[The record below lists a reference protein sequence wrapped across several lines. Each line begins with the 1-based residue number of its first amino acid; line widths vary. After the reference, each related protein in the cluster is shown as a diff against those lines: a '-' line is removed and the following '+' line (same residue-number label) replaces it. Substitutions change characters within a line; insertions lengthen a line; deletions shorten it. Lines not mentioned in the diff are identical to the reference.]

1 MRHRQSLRKLLDE
14 QQVSRLRCQER
25 VHGSR
30 VWALQ
35 SRGSTFAAYADIT
48 RGGRLVSRE
57 SCIAQSQA
65 RLCCAH
71 IGLFSYASDVLQ
83 KLSEEVRE
91 LARSGKGAVTVGRR
105 PSRNEASV
113 SPVGQG
119 AVQSNRQ
126 NSLCRGESPPAGRAG
141 KKSASSFLQT
151 LLGPEPKRASK
162 TQLACD
168 AGAHA
173 QMADKTLEQK
183 SVLQDEG
190 TRGSE
195 CRESKAEPRT
205 VLGAVSEKESDWRV
219 REAEEESTPA
229 PRSAPGMEEMRQ
241 GRDMSQAKREAA
253 EDNSH
258 VTEFAGDQG
267 SVFAGHEVEDWRQT
281 RGDTHEDDEEKS
293 GENSREE
300 DGSLEQG
307 LSPVGTHEA
316 ALRGSSED
324 AQLRRLRQRPSPDA
338 DTELVPGSGDL
349 ELPLGIAA
357 ESGRGDR
364 AERENEDA
372 KGPREDRR
380 STQGIALNLES
391 LRDSWGAQ
399 RGGRGDLAD
408 HAAAERG
415 ARGVGSARDVKAS
428 AMLSPHSG
436 FSSYRSSSL
445 HRERQRLPSP
455 RGLAVGDLSQRGS
468 RGLDEQLGRELDEH
482 DVGSSW
488 KRDSNASSMRRHFV
502 TPCHVA
508 DWISAHL
515 PAGVRPRMLE

>member
-1 MRHRQSLRKLLDE
+1 MRCTH
-14 QQVSRLRCQER
+14 V
-25 VHGSR
+25 GP
-30 VWALQ
+30 
-35 SRGSTFAAYADIT
+35 
-48 RGGRLVSRE
+48 
-57 SCIAQSQA
+57 
-65 RLCCAH
+65 
-71 IGLFSYASDVLQ
+71 FSYASDVLQ

-91 LARSGKGAVTVGRR
+91 LARSGKSAVTVGRR

-119 AVQSNRQ
+119 AAQGNRQ
-126 NSLCRGESPPAGRAG
+126 NSLCRGESPPAGRGG

-162 TQLACD
+162 AQLACDTED

-173 QMADKTLEQK
+173 QMADTALEQK

-190 TRGSE
+190 IRGSE
-195 CRESKAEPRT
+195 CRESKGEPRT

-229 PRSAPGMEEMRQ
+229 PRSAPRMEEMQQ
-241 GRDMSQAKREAA
+241 GHHMSQAKREAA
-253 EDNSH
+253 GDASH
-258 VTEFAGDQG
+258 VIAFAGDQG
-267 SVFAGHEVEDWRQT
+267 AVFAGHEMEDWRRT

-316 ALRGSSED
+316 ALRGSYED
-324 AQLRRLRQRPSPDA
+324 AQLPLLRQRPSLDA
-338 DTELVPGSGDL
+338 DAQLVPGSSDQ

-357 ESGRGDR
+357 ESGRGNGG
-364 AERENEDA
+364 ERDNEDA

-399 RGGRGDLAD
+399 RGGRGDLAE
-408 HAAAERG
+408 HAAAEGG
-415 ARGVGSARDVKAS
+415 ARQVGSARNVKAS

-455 RGLAVGDLSQRGS
+455 RGLADGDLSQRGS
-468 RGLDEQLGRELDEH
+468 RGLDEQPGRELDEH
-482 DVGSSW
+482 DGGSSW

-502 TPCHVA
+502 IPCTLQTGF
-508 DWISAHL
+508 L
-515 PAGVRPRMLE
+515 PICQLVCVPVCANDTMTRCVCVCVCVCLYVCTNVCVWRAGACARLKRCCSP